1 MTAISVWPHK
11 VEEPLAVGS
20 ERDYLIDWR
29 GDGWLETDE
38 NIVDSTWVV
47 EGPAALLSVT
57 YTTGV
62 ATAWIAATAAVTVL
76 LTNSITTDSM
86 PLPRKDSRT
95 LVIKLKVR

>member
-20 ERDYLIDWR
+20 ELDYLVDWR
-29 GDGWLETDE
+29 GDGWLEDDE

-47 EGPAALLSVT
+47 DGPATLLT
-57 YTTGV
+57 DTNTTGV
-62 ATAWIAATAAVTVL
+62 ATAWIEATAAGTVR
-76 LTNSITTDSM
+76 LTNSIVTDSL